1 MGKRATRKWPGLG
14 ASIFEIDF
22 ASLSESFKDFKDE
35 AVPATTASNELSS
48 EIDVGN
54 TDHHK

>member
-14 ASIFEIDF
+14 HSIFEIDF
-22 ASLSESFKDFKDE
+22 ASFSESFKEFKDE
-35 AVPATTASNELSS
+35 AVPAAVANELSS
-48 EIDVGN
+48 DIDVGN